1 MNRTDRMMAIVLE
14 LQRRKN
20 VRAEDL
26 AAKFETSVRTIY
38 RDVQALS
45 ESGVPV
51 VALPGTGYA
60 LEPSYFL
67 PPLRFSPEEATM
79 LLLGG
84 KYVAEAFDTAYKA
97 AALQA
102 TEKIEA
108 AMDAGLAARVAELRD
123 AFAFVKMGGDNV
135 PDELAKVRNAML
147 SRRKLRIRYF
157 GRDRANR
164 EPANR
169 TVHPYAL
176 AHVGSNWYLSAFC
189 ESAQDMRHFRLGR
202 ILQLE
207 ILDDAFERDP
217 VWAQRTAP
225 SGERPYRARVRFH
238 GEIAH
243 LVSESYY
250 YVESVERDVDGTAV
264 ATIAARTEDDL
275 VHWLLGWGAA
285 AEVLEPALLREH
297 LCDEARKILERHLLL
312 T

>member
-38 RDVQALS
+38 RDVQALC
-45 ESGVPV
+45 ETGVPV

-60 LEPSYFL
+60 LEASYFL

-84 KYVAEAFDTAYKA
+84 KYVADSFDAAYKA
-97 AALQA
+97 AATQA

-108 AMDAGLAARVAELRD
+108 AMDATLAARVAELRD
-123 AFAFVKMGGDNV
+123 AFAFVKLGGDEV
-135 PDELAKVRNAML
+135 PEELAKVRNAML
-147 SRRKLRIRYF
+147 SRRKVRIRYF

-164 EPANR
+164 EPAVR
-169 TVHPYAL
+169 TVHPYSL
-176 AHVGSNWYLSAFC
+176 AHVGSNWYLGAYC
-189 ESAQDMRHFRLGR
+189 ESAKDMRNFRLGR
-202 ILQLE
+202 ILELE
-207 ILDDAFERDP
+207 VLDDAFDRDP
-217 VWAQRTAP
+217 ALAERTGP
-225 SGERPYRARVRFH
+225 GNDRPYRAVVRFH
-238 GEIAH
+238 GEIGH

-250 YVESVERDVDGTAV
+250 YVHSLQRDEDGTAT
-264 ATIAARTEDDL
+264 ATIAARAEED
-275 VHWLLGWGAA
+275 VVRWLLGWGAA
-285 AEVLEPALLREH
+285 AEVLEPASLRER
-297 LCDEARKILERHLLL
+297 LCAEARKILDRHALL